1 MRTAMRLVGGLL
13 VVVGVFVDFDGLG
26 MPNPLPVA
34 IGLIGAGVV
43 LLVKASARR

>member
-1 MRTAMRLVGGLL
+1 M

-26 MPNPLPVA
+26 LRYPLSVA